1 MKVIL
6 TEDISNIG
14 AAGSLITVKDG
25 YARNFLIP
33 TSKAVKATMQNLKTL
48 EHQKR
53 QIQEKLNKIK
63 KEGMGLAEKIES
75 VSCTIAKTA
84 GEEDKL
90 FGSVTS
96 ADIQNSL
103 KNEGIDIDKK
113 RIVLTEPIRKLGI
126 FNVPVKI
133 HPEVTAT
140 LKVWVVNDN

>member
-6 TEDISNIG
+6 TEDISHLG
-14 AAGSLITVKDG
+14 TAGSLITVKDG

-33 TSKAVKATMQNLKTL
+33 GSKAVKATMQNMKSL

-63 KEGMGLAEKIES
+63 KEGMGLAERIEAI
-75 VSCTIAKTA
+75 SCTIAKTA

-90 FGSVTS
+90 FGSVTT

-103 KNEGIDIDKK
+103 KNEGINIDKK
-113 RIVLTEPIRKLGI
+113 RIILTEPIRKLGI
-126 FNVPVKI
+126 FSVPVKI

-140 LKVWVVNDN
+140 LKVWVVNE